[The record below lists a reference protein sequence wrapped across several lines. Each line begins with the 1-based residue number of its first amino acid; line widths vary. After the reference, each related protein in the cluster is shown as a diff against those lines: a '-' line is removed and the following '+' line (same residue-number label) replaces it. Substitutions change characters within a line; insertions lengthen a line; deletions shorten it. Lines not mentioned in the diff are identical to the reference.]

1 MHMDQPP
8 ASTTQRGWL
17 LAIDTSTERAGIALT
32 DDERTAEL
40 SWPAGRTQTV
50 SVLPQIE
57 HLLDL
62 CGVHRD
68 ALGAV
73 AVAIGPGTFT
83 GLRVGLA
90 LAKGLVLA
98 RDLPLI
104 GVPTLDVAAAP
115 YTSTDTPVVVAVA
128 AGRGRI
134 VWAAYGHDEGVG
146 EGVGEG
152 FDPDYG
158 PVNTLGEELVDW
170 LRDHPQALVAGE
182 LSSALRSALVA
193 ANHQR
198 IESAALSVRRP
209 AALAAIGW
217 RRWQSGDIDDAASL
231 EPVYLHAARPSSP
244 PIRDSL

>member
-1 MHMDQPP
+1 MDHPP

-17 LAIDTSTERAGIALT
+17 LAIDTSTEQAGIALT

-62 CGVHRD
+62 CGVDQD

-115 YTSTDTPVVVAVA
+115 YTSADTPVVVAVA

-134 VWAAYGHDEGVG
+134 VWAAYGRDEGFG
-146 EGVGEG
+146 LR
-152 FDPDYG
+152 YG
-158 PVNTLGEELVDW
+158 PVNTLGAELVDW
-170 LRDHPQALVAGE
+170 LRDRPETLVTGE
-182 LSSALRSALVA
+182 LSDPLRVELQEAG
-193 ANHQR
+193 HER
-198 IESAALSVRRP
+198 IEAAAVSLRRP

-217 RRWQSGDIDDAASL
+217 HRWRAGEIDDAAAL
-231 EPVYLHAARPSSP
+231 EPVYLHAARPSLP